1 MILITLHAIDF
12 DLMHK
17 SRCACE
23 ISRKRTC
30 FVYDWRLFIC
40 GSAFQCSLHGCFD
53 DFHRAFIATVKHT
66 DKRFRLGISGWLL
79 RLKDWI
85 RRHRTLPDVF
95 TATCKASLSAG
106 FPLIVRERKPPGLHR
121 RLSAHSRQSA
131 SGAAVGSII
140 VPIKSG
146 TRYLAS
152 RIIYT
157 NGLSR

>member
-79 RLKDWI
+79 RLKDWDPP
-85 RRHRTLPDVF
+85 TQNAPGCVYSDVQSIVI
-95 TATCKASLSAG
+95 CGLSPYCSRKKA
-106 FPLIVRERKPPGLHR
+106 PGVAPQAPCAL
-121 RLSAHSRQSA
+121 RQSA
-131 SGAAVGSII
+131 SGAAAGSII